1 MKDVAMED
9 LREEIVRLQ
18 GLVGAYYL
26 LNSSLDLDTV
36 LQNTL
41 LTATSLMKAE
51 IGSIALINDEK
62 NQLVF
67 LESTDKKFDR
77 LKQLAV
83 PLGVG
88 IAGNVAVSGRP
99 IRVEDVSK
107 DPRFYG
113 KIDEELGQKTS
124 SYLCVPLKVDND
136 IIGTAQLMN
145 RLDGRAFS
153 PADEK
158 LMEGFAKQ
166 AGLAIQNARMHA
178 VLLKQKAI
186 ESELSVC
193 AEIQQKLFPEK
204 TPQIGGFEVFGSSQ
218 PCREVGGDYYAW
230 ARRPDGSWDL
240 AVADVSGKGLAAAM
254 MVSELHT
261 GFQMLSQMN
270 LPLAEC
276 MRLLNTHLVETLITG
291 KFISMFVA
299 RVFPGKDEITY
310 VVAGHPPPVI
320 LGSKNNERRD
330 LERTG
335 PLLGLMK
342 ADFQE
347 KKIVLGPGD
356 LLISYSDGY
365 SEAADPH
372 GELFGDETIPRE
384 FGRIL
389 NKDLVSMSRDFE
401 IVVDTHRRGEPAND
415 DATLLLLRRT

>member
-62 NQLVF
+62 TQLVF

-88 IAGNVAVSGRP
+88 IAGNVAVSGRA

-153 PADEK
+153 SADEK

-204 TPQIGGFEVFGSSQ
+204 TPEISGFDVFGSSQ

-261 GFQMLSQMN
+261 GFQMLSQMD
-270 LPLAEC
+270 LPLHESV
-276 MRLLNTHLVETLITG
+276 RLLNTHLVETLIMG

-299 RVFPGKDEITY
+299 RVYPGKNEITY
-310 VVAGHPPPVI
+310 VVAGHPPPMI
-320 LGSKNNERRD
+320 LGKNGERRD

-342 ADFQE
+342 STFQE
-347 KKIVLGPGD
+347 KQVTLNPGD

-365 SEAADPH
+365 SEASDPQ
-372 GELFGDETIPRE
+372 GELFGDETIPKE
-384 FGRIL
+384 FGRL
-389 NKDLVSMSRDFE
+389 LDKDLVSMSRDFVT
-401 IVVDTHRRGEPAND
+401 VVDVHRRGEPAND
-415 DATLLLLRRT
+415 DATLLLLRKT